1 MDKLNKLF
9 QFTKWYYYLDEEV
22 CYKTNI
28 IKIKSSISKLIL
40 SKNKTV
46 INLLYKII
54 KDYEKYNTNLHYF
67 LHLMDNKHYSL
78 KINTCADFI
87 DFIYEK
93 NNIELLKE
101 SIKDNK
107 TLYLIQQKYMSNKCQ
122 IEKYNITIWA
132 NKIRSI
138 NLISS
143 QNCNKRTIEIYKCIK
158 DFIKEFL
165 NKYVISN
172 LPYNN
177 YNIILHCCFDCD
189 FIIKCVIY
197 NICVPNI
204 SGISNSFLILPTERL
219 IEYKGPNKYIKI

>member
-78 KINTCADFI
+78 KINTCVDFI
-87 DFIYEK
+87 V
-93 NNIELLKE
+93 
-101 SIKDNK
+101 
-107 TLYLIQQKYMSNKCQ
+107 YL
-122 IEKYNITIWA
+122 
-132 NKIRSI
+132 
-138 NLISS
+138 
-143 QNCNKRTIEIYKCIK
+143 
-158 DFIKEFL
+158 
-165 NKYVISN
+165 
-172 LPYNN
+172 
-177 YNIILHCCFDCD
+177 
-189 FIIKCVIY
+189 
-197 NICVPNI
+197 
-204 SGISNSFLILPTERL
+204 
-219 IEYKGPNKYIKI
+219 